1 MLSAGVRISGG
12 VSRWGRQFTQQSRYL
27 QKSAAPGTLAN
38 LKRLTDSDSET
49 LKAKMASIVGEK
61 NVSLAEAVR
70 SQHGQDEGPDK
81 GMNPDVVV
89 SPGETL
95 EVSEICK
102 LCYADN
108 IPIIPFGTGTGLE
121 AGISALYGGVCVD
134 LSRMDKIIHYHPEDF
149 DVIVQPGVTRES
161 LNHHVKD
168 DGLWFPV
175 DPGANASICGMCATG
190 ASGTNAVRYGT
201 VKENCLNLEVVLP
214 DGRIMHTGGEGKR
227 PRKSSAGYNLTNLFV
242 GSEGTLGLITSA
254 TMRLHAQPEA
264 VAAAVVS
271 FPDVQSAVDTVVMIL
286 QCSLPM
292 ARMELLDTLAIK
304 SCNAYSNLTL
314 KEEPTLF
321 LEFHSSEAGLEYQ
334 TSSVAELAKG
344 NGGSDFQ
351 WATKTEDRNRL
362 WTARHKLYY
371 AGLGLRPGCRSVTT
385 DVCVPISALPEMIA
399 STRED
404 IDKSGVTGPILGHV
418 GDGNFHVFL
427 LFDPEK
433 PEEYKTCKEISH
445 RMAFRALELGGT
457 CTGEHG
463 IGTGKIGL
471 LQSQMGDVGIDAMWA
486 IKNAFDPK
494 GIMNPG
500 KMLPAR
506 N

>member
-1 MLSAGVRISGG
+1 MASTASLRNQDLTKS
-12 VSRWGRQFTQQSRYL
+12 L
-27 QKSAAPGTLAN
+27 QRPMQTSSITASQLQNLKKLTESDSAALSTRLA
-38 LKRLTDSDSET
+38 
-49 LKAKMASIVGEK
+49 AIVGDS

-70 SQHGQDEGPDK
+70 TQHGQDEGPDK
-81 GMNPDVVV
+81 GAVPDLVVQ
-89 SPGETL
+89 PGEVG

-102 LCYADN
+102 LCYADS
-108 IPIIPFGTGTGLE
+108 IPIIPYGTGTGLE
-121 AGISALYGGVCVD
+121 AGISALHGGVCVD
-134 LSRMDKIIHYHPEDF
+134 VSRMDKILDYHPEDF
-149 DVIVQPGVTRES
+149 DVIVQPGVTREA
-161 LNHHVKD
+161 LNHHIKD

-175 DPGANASICGMCATG
+175 DPGANASICGMCATS

-201 VKENCLNLEVVLP
+201 IKENCMNLEVVLP
-214 DGRIMHTGGEGKR
+214 DGRILHTGGEGKR

-242 GSEGTLGLITSA
+242 GSEGTLGIITQA

-292 ARMELLDTLAIK
+292 ARMELLDSLAIK
-304 SCNAYSNLTL
+304 SCNLYSNLTL

-334 TSSVAELAKG
+334 TSTVAEIAKD
-344 NGGSDFQ
+344 NGGSDFA
-351 WATKTEDRNRL
+351 WATKTEDRNKL

-371 AGLGLRPGCRSVTT
+371 AGLGLRPGSRSVTT
-385 DVCVPISALPEMIA
+385 DVCVPISHLPEMIA
-399 STRED
+399 TTRED

-433 PEEYKTCKEISH
+433 PEEYKIGKEVSH
-445 RMAFRALELGGT
+445 RMASRALELGGT

-471 LQSQMGDVGIDAMWA
+471 LQAQFGDVGIDAMWS
-486 IKNAFDPK
+486 IKQAFDPK

-500 KMLPAR
+500 KVLPRR